1 MNPLRTP
8 APGVYDTLLRDTEL
22 SPVQLG
28 AELLDHV
35 SPGWEEEIDL
45 DSLDL
50 ASCTRCI
57 LGQLFGIFDIGDLE
71 LAECL
76 GVVEDELDLDF
87 FGFSVNGLPDDY
99 ADLTEDWRTLITD
112 RRLLT
117 TNG

>member
-1 MNPLRTP
+1 
-8 APGVYDTLLRDTEL
+8 VYDNLLRDTERR
-22 SPVQLG
+22 PHELG

-50 ASCTRCI
+50 ASYPRCI
-57 LGQLFGIFDIGDLE
+57 LGQLFGSFETGYADLS
-71 LAECL
+71 ECL
-76 GVVEDELDLDF
+76 GLVYEQLDCDL
-87 FGFSVNGLPDDY
+87 FGFEISGLADY

-117 TNG
+117 ANG